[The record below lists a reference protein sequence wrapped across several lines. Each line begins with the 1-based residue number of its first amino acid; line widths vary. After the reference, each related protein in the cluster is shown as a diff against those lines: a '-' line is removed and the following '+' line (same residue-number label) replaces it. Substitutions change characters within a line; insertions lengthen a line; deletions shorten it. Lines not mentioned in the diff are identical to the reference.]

1 MFCFHEV
8 RSSKKPHR
16 MSSSNSIHEQ
26 IAAATDRLAKLK
38 ARELLAK
45 AKEQAKAKA
54 ATRRA
59 DAHRKIALGGL
70 VIAAGAADLDEA
82 ELVGALLAYQER
94 VAKPEASGQRDML
107 RARGRAHLA
116 ERAAHRKPGGRG

>member
-1 MFCFHEV
+1 
-8 RSSKKPHR
+8 
-16 MSSSNSIHEQ
+16 MSSSKSIHEQ

-54 ATRRA
+54 TARRA
-59 DAHRKIALGGL
+59 DAHRKIELGGL
-70 VIAAGAADLDEA
+70 VIAAGATDLDEA
-82 ELVGALLAYQER
+82 ELVGVLLAYQER
-94 VAKPEASGQRDML
+94 VAKPEAFGQRDML

-116 ERAAHRKPGGRG
+116 ERAAHRKAGGRG

>member
-1 MFCFHEV
+1 
-8 RSSKKPHR
+8 
-16 MSSSNSIHEQ
+16 MSNARTLQDQ
-26 IAAATDRLAKLK
+26 IANATDRLARLK

-54 ATRRA
+54 AARRA
-59 DAHRKIALGGL
+59 DAHRKITLGGL
-70 VIAAGAADLDEA
+70 VIAAGAADLDQA

-94 VAKPEASGQRDML
+94 VAKPEAAGQRDTL

-116 ERAAHRKPGGRG
+116 ARAAHRKPGISG

>member
-1 MFCFHEV
+1 
-8 RSSKKPHR
+8 
-16 MSSSNSIHEQ
+16 MSSSKSIHEQ
-26 IAAATDRLAKLK
+26 IAAATDRLARLK

-54 ATRRA
+54 TARRA

-70 VIAAGAADLDEA
+70 VIAAGAADMDQA

-94 VAKPEASGQRDML
+94 VAKPEAASQRDAL
-107 RARGRAHLA
+107 RARGRAHLD
-116 ERAAHRKPGGRG
+116 EREAARHASRKGKQ

>member
-1 MFCFHEV
+1 
-8 RSSKKPHR
+8 
-16 MSSSNSIHEQ
+16 MSNARTLQEQ
-26 IAAATDRLAKLK
+26 IATATDRLATLK

-45 AKEQAKAKA
+45 AKERAKAKA
-54 ATRRA
+54 TARRA

-94 VAKPEASGQRDML
+94 VAKPEAASQRDTL

-116 ERAAHRKPGGRG
+116 ARMAARKPGSAE